1 MYQIYQVMPG
11 ETLFDIAR
19 KTNSTVEELE
29 KLNGLKNGTNIDGSY
44 VIIPNQDQV
53 FYETYKVKKGDSI
66 YSIAKKYGVDY
77 NTLLSLNGLNPNQY
91 IYPDQEIVIPQGS
104 MKVYVTKE
112 GDTIESVSSS
122 LNKPIP
128 SIMDSNEKIELAPD
142 QIIKY

>member
-1 MYQIYQVMPG
+1 M
-11 ETLFDIAR
+11 
-19 KTNSTVEELE
+19 
-29 KLNGLKNGTNIDGSY
+29 
-44 VIIPNQDQV
+44 
-53 FYETYKVKKGDSI
+53 
-66 YSIAKKYGVDY
+66 DY

>member
-44 VIIPNQDQV
+44 VIIPKQDQV